1 MDRAIFDT
9 GVAED
14 AIYTNSG
21 GQQTAVRAVVE
32 VPDRAT
38 SGGYGLYVGG
48 SVVSVLVADIAQPSA
63 GDLFTVGG
71 VNYTVVGEPLRDMAV
86 WRMSVR

>member
-1 MDRAIFDT
+1 MDRAIFNT

-21 GQQTAVRAVVE
+21 GQQTSVRAVIEGPEKV
-32 VPDRAT
+32 T
-38 SGGYGLYVGG
+38 SGGYRIYAGG
-48 SVVSVLVADIAQPSA
+48 GVVSVLVADITQPAA
-63 GDLFTVGG
+63 GDVFSIGG
-71 VNYTVVGEPLRDMAV
+71 LDYTVVGEPLRDMAV